1 MFYPFV
7 VTARFGPVGR
17 GARGRQGSGLRPGTG
32 PGAPRAG
39 PALTALG
46 GERLSQGDVTGA
58 LRVFEKATRLFP
70 AVSLAWYN
78 VAVAYGHAGLLQHA
92 GAAL

>member
-1 MFYPFV
+1 MAHACPDIC
-7 VTARFGPVGR
+7 
-17 GARGRQGSGLRPGTG
+17 PG
-32 PGAPRAG
+32 AG

-46 GERLSQGDVTGA
+46 GERLSQGDVAGA

-92 GAAL
+92 GEALSLSFELLPRHFPLTANSR